1 MTRNVRIWFVLAAVA
16 IFAAT
21 VFAAACSSGDDD
33 DDDDGGLSVGDDDS
47 SSGDD
52 DSSSGGDSSDCEGA
66 VNDLYVSCGGSVEG
80 ATAQQAYDACVSNS
94 GGAGCGPALTAW
106 PRSRRRP
113 RATAASG
120 TSPYLRDASSGSS
133 RRS

>member
-94 GGAGCGPALTAW
+94 GGAGCIADAW
-106 PRSRRRP
+106 N
-113 RATAASG
+113 ATSEDG
-120 TSPYLRDASSGSS
+120 TCEDYFANLSS
-133 RRS
+133 RCGG